1 MELHPRG
8 RDSSGGIV
16 SRKKF
21 TSVVLVCVLAFGVA
35 FFLAACGGS
44 KESTGSPS
52 GRGSNI
58 TVKGSDTLVILGQR
72 WAEVYMQKNP
82 GISIQ
87 VTGGGS
93 GTGIAALINGTTDVA
108 ESSRPMKDKE
118 KADAKAKSGKDVLE
132 LPVAVDGLAV
142 YVNTSN
148 PVNELSL
155 QQIKGIYTGAI
166 TNWKQ
171 VGGKDERIILYS
183 RENNSGTYVYFK
195 EHVLQDADY
204 HPTAQTLPG
213 TAAVINA
220 VAKDPKSIG
229 YGGIAYGEGVKHL
242 KVKPDDKSAGV
253 EPTMENVLAAK
264 YPISRHLYW
273 YLAGQPEG
281 DLKKL
286 AEWVVSKDG
295 QAVVEN
301 VGYYPLSEADRVAS
315 AARLSGKAQAAGQ

>member
-1 MELHPRG
+1 M
-8 RDSSGGIV
+8 
-16 SRKKF
+16 
-21 TSVVLVCVLAFGVA
+21 VCVLAIAVGGFMT
-35 FFLAACGGS
+35 ACGGS
-44 KESTGSPS
+44 KESAGSPS
-52 GRGSNI
+52 GRGGNI
-58 TVKGSDTLVILGQR
+58 TVKGSDTMVILGQR
-72 WAEVYMQKNP
+72 WAEVFMREHP
-82 GISIQ
+82 GVTVQ

-93 GTGIAALINGTTDVA
+93 GTGIAALINGTTSIA

-118 KADAKAKSGKDVLE
+118 KADVKAKLGKDVLE

-142 YVNTSN
+142 YVHASN
-148 PVNELSL
+148 PVNELSVA
-155 QQIKGIYTGAI
+155 QIKAIYTGAI

-195 EHVLQDADY
+195 EHVLGDADF

-220 VAKDPKSIG
+220 TSKDPKSIG

-242 KVKPDDKSAGV
+242 KVKPDDKSPGV

-264 YPISRHLYW
+264 YPISRYLYW
-273 YLAGQPEG
+273 YFAGQPAGEIR
-281 DLKKL
+281 KL

-301 VGYYPLSEADRVAS
+301 VGYYPLSETDRVAS
-315 AARLSGKAQAAGQ
+315 AAKLSGTAQAAGQ